1 MYGLLLVGQLVP
13 AVQTNCKYTK
23 KSKSTEIHFLL
34 PAKNANGNIP
44 RDWIR
49 QDYRSGL
56 HRSIKHPTPSFRLL
70 INYTLTIVR
79 PLYMVKRWSKD
90 G

>member
-1 MYGLLLVGQLVP
+1 MYGLLQNGRSLTTG
-13 AVQTNCKYTK
+13 QTNCKYTK

-34 PAKNANGNIP
+34 PAKNTNGNIP